1 MSWVIGGFR
10 DDDAQRWVEQ
20 FTDEGLSAISE
31 ALTSLIE
38 ADQDELDESQCHAA
52 LAAVEVV
59 AALLG
64 EPSDDLPEE
73 VQEWVEE
80 NEDPVDDGIRKK
92 SASALERI
100 EESGEVRSLVPQED
114 WGRFQSY
121 LSHLKQRL
129 EA

>member
-20 FTDEGLSAISE
+20 FTDEGLAAISA
-31 ALTSLIE
+31 ALNSLLDAE
-38 ADQDELDESQCHAA
+38 EDELDESQCQAA

-64 EPSDDLPEE
+64 EPSDELPEE

-80 NEDPVDDGIRKK
+80 NEDTVDDAILKK
-92 SASALERI
+92 STSALERI
-100 EESGEVRSLVPQED
+100 EESGEVKGLFQDMD

-121 LSHLKQRL
+121 LAHLKQRL

>member
-10 DDDAQRWVEQ
+10 DDDAERWVEQ
-20 FTDEGLSAISE
+20 FTGDGLTAISS
-31 ALTSLIE
+31 ALNSLLD
-38 ADQDELDESQCHAA
+38 ADEDELNEAQCQVA

-64 EPSDDLPEE
+64 APSDDLPEE

-80 NEDPVDDGIRKK
+80 NEDAVDDAILKK

-100 EESGEVRSLVPQED
+100 EESGEVKGLFQDMD

>member
-20 FTDEGLSAISE
+20 FTDEGLSAISA

-38 ADQDELDESQCHAA
+38 ADQEELDESQCHVA

-80 NEDPVDDGIRKK
+80 NEDPVDDAIRKK
-92 SASALERI
+92 SASALERL
-100 EESGEVRSLVPQED
+100 EESKGLVPTED

>member
-10 DDDAQRWVEQ
+10 DDEAQRWVEQ
-20 FTDEGLSAISE
+20 FTDEGLTAISA

-38 ADQDELDESQCHAA
+38 ADQDELDESQCQAA

-80 NEDPVDDGIRKK
+80 NEDAVDDAILKK
-92 SASALERI
+92 STSALERI
-100 EESGEVRSLVPQED
+100 EESGEVKGLFRDHD